1 MTERLAQFRNNLLWP
16 FSIVAGLLL
25 HLTLISFLW
34 HICTS
39 CDDMQPPVLRL
50 ISLSKAIIPPPPEET
65 VTAVETIE
73 PLAEPEPPVVQTV
86 VEPESVIEP
95 EPIVEPKPVIE
106 PEPVIEQKAVEPE
119 PVIEPK
125 PVVAPVKPQ
134 TVKPEPRVIKP
145 RPAVRPVAKA
155 PPANPQPQAAVQ
167 PIVAAPV
174 SRPVVNRPV
183 VAPKPAA
190 PVAVPVPA
198 KDFSGYLQ
206 KIYRQ
211 LERGKKY
218 PDRARRRGITGKV
231 TVAFSISE
239 DGRANG
245 ATVVGKA
252 PPELAEA
259 ALKLVASQRFA
270 SPPEGWNSA
279 SRIEMQINYTLR

>member
-25 HLTLISFLW
+25 HMVLISFLW

-50 ISLSKAIIPPPPEET
+50 ISLSKTVIPPPPEEA
-65 VTAVETIE
+65 VPAVE
-73 PLAEPEPPVVQTV
+73 PAQQLVKPEPQVVQAV
-86 VEPESVIEP
+86 VEPVPISAPEPVIE
-95 EPIVEPKPVIE
+95 PVIE
-106 PEPVIEQKAVEPE
+106 PEPVIEQKVVEPE
-119 PVIEPK
+119 PVIESK
-125 PVVAPVKPQ
+125 PVLEKVKPQ
-134 TVKPEPRVIKP
+134 KIKPQPRIREPRPTVK
-145 RPAVRPVAKA
+145 PVAKA
-155 PPANPQPQAAVQ
+155 PLIESRPQSIAQ
-167 PIVAAPV
+167 PIIATPAPVNQPVANKPAVAA
-174 SRPVVNRPV
+174 
-183 VAPKPAA
+183 APAA
-190 PVAVPVPA
+190 PVAAPVPA
-198 KDFSGYLQ
+198 QDFSGYLQ

-231 TVAFSISE
+231 TIAFSISK
-239 DGRANG
+239 DGRARD
-245 ATVVGKA
+245 ATIVGKA

-270 SPPEGWNSA
+270 SPPEGWNST

>member
-25 HLTLISFLW
+25 HMVLISFLW

-50 ISLSKAIIPPPPEET
+50 ISLSKTVIPPPPEEA
-65 VTAVETIE
+65 VPAVE
-73 PLAEPEPPVVQTV
+73 PAQQLVKPEPQVVQAV
-86 VEPESVIEP
+86 VEPVPISAPEPVIE
-95 EPIVEPKPVIE
+95 PVIE

-119 PVIEPK
+119 PVIAPK
-125 PVVAPVKPQ
+125 PVAEPAKPK
-134 TVKPEPRVIKP
+134 TIKPKP
-145 RPAVRPVAKA
+145 RPAVKPVTKA
-155 PPANPQPQAAVQ
+155 PPAAPQTKPATT
-167 PIVAAPV
+167 PIVATPV
-174 SRPVVNRPV
+174 PARQTTANKPA
-183 VAPKPAA
+183 VAAAPAA
-190 PVAVPVPA
+190 PVAAPVPA
-198 KDFSGYLQ
+198 QDFSGYLQ

-231 TVAFSISE
+231 TIAFSISK
-239 DGRANG
+239 DGRARD
-245 ATVVGKA
+245 ATIVGKA

-270 SPPEGWNSA
+270 SPPEGWNST